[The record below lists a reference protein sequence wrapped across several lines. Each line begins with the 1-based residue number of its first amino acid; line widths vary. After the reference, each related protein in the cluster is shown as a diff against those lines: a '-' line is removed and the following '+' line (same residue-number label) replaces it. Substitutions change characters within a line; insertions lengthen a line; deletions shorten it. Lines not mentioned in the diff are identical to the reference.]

1 MAVLPKGTRVSLRQ
15 LLNGICGNLAA
26 SLWWA
31 PGLAKRLYQWRGVRF
46 HDRASVFLGRGVVID
61 NRHPEL
67 LEIGADVWITA
78 GCVLLTH
85 SYCSALQRRAY
96 GMTET
101 VAALVIE
108 EGAFIGT
115 GSILLPGVRIGS
127 GAYVAAGSVVAG
139 DVAPG
144 TLVAGN
150 PARPLRSL
158 NQAEPDGGERQP

>member
-1 MAVLPKGTRVSLRQ
+1 MVPTVLPKGTGVSARQ
-15 LLNGICGNLAA
+15 LLNGVCGNIAA

-78 GCVLLTH
+78 GCILLTH
-85 SYCSALQRRAY
+85 SYCSTLQRRDH
-96 GMTET
+96 GMGET
-101 VAALVIE
+101 VAGIVIE
-108 EGAFIGT
+108 DGAFIGA
-115 GSILLPGVRIGS
+115 GSILLPGVRIGR
-127 GAYVAAGSVVAG
+127 GAYVAAGSVVAA
-139 DVAPG
+139 DIPAG

-150 PARPLRSL
+150 PARVVRPLS
-158 NQAEPDGGERQP
+158 

>member
-67 LEIGADVWITA
+67 LEIGADVWITT

-101 VAALVIE
+101 LAVLVIE
-108 EGAFIGT
+108 EGAFIGA

-127 GAYVAAGSVVAG
+127 GAYVAAGSVVAD

-150 PARPLRSL
+150 PARLLRRL
-158 NQAEPDGGERQP
+158 NQAQSDGEEGQA